1 MKAEAVIAMV
11 RRDVET
17 MWQKHLNWL
26 ATGGQEGI
34 PCLDI
39 PSMERLRNR
48 TDLEILDKALSKGMY
63 IPDYEEY
70 KAHYPFSEYSAEE
83 DMLTEEEFKFLK
95 EVLENE

>member
-70 KAHYPFSEYSAEE
+70 KAKYLAK
-83 DMLTEEEFKFLK
+83 LEEEK
-95 EVLENE
+95 EEKTN